1 MAYRRRQQQ
10 QQQQQQQEEEET
22 SSTSSRSRGRPSP
35 IRTTTSSSS
44 FSLDEEDWIYED
56 VDYNNNNN
64 INIENKSNSTSLATK
79 AIRASS
85 AAHRDSSLSSAYAFT
100 NHPSP
105 SSNPSNFNSSSTKEE
120 EPNKAYYHEYTSMKT
135 LKETQQ
141 QQQQGFWGTLA
152 RKAKSI
158 LDDDFNTSAYN
169 AATTSSP
176 QKQQMD
182 SGTDRTTTW
191 QHHVPDTTTKSKYQN
206 PYPPR
211 ETHGKMDS
219 PVLQKGLNAISS
231 SLNYIGNAVEE
242 GLTRVENRTADII
255 QETRKHIQKKPNGAA
270 ARNQATYR
278 SSMWQ
283 QPQME
288 TSRQQPQKETD
299 QELQL
304 KASRDVAMAM
314 AAKAKLLLRELKTVK
329 ADFAF
334 AKERC
339 AQLEEENKILRENRQ
354 RGENLEDDDLIRLQL
369 ETLLAEKARLAH
381 ENSVYAREN
390 RFLRE
395 VVEYHQLTMQDVVYL
410 DEGTEEVTEVYP
422 IKVVSNTPSIPSM
435 SPPPLHTE
443 ASLGTSLPVT
453 RDILPH
459 PVPPPGSVE
468 VSKSAASPNSS
479 TSTSIAAD
487 PRKHSNPTA

>member
-10 QQQQQQQEEEET
+10 EEET
-22 SSTSSRSRGRPSP
+22 SSTSSRGRGRPSP
-35 IRTTTSSSS
+35 IRTAPSSSSS
-44 FSLDEEDWIYED
+44 FSLNEEDWIYED
-56 VDYNNNNN
+56 VDHNNNNN
-64 INIENKSNSTSLATK
+64 IDIENKSNSTSLATK

-85 AAHRDSSLSSAYAFT
+85 AAHRESSLSSAYALT

-105 SSNPSNFNSSSTKEE
+105 SSNSSNFNSSSTKEE
-120 EPNKAYYHEYTSMKT
+120 SNKAYYHEYTSMKT
-135 LKETQQ
+135 SKEAKQ

-158 LDDDFNTSAYN
+158 LDDDFNTSTYN
-169 AATTSSP
+169 AASSSP
-176 QKQQMD
+176 HKQQMD
-182 SGTDRTTTW
+182 SGTDRTTTR
-191 QHHVPDTTTKSKYQN
+191 QQYVPDTATKSKPQN
-206 PYPPR
+206 AYPHR
-211 ETHGKMDS
+211 ETHEKMDS

-255 QETRKHIQKKPNGAA
+255 QENRKHIQKKPNGAA
-270 ARNQATYR
+270 AQNQSNYRN
-278 SSMWQ
+278 SMWQ
-283 QPQME
+283 QPQMQ
-288 TSRQQPQKETD
+288 TNRQQPQKETD

-329 ADFAF
+329 ADLAF

-339 AQLEEENKILRENRQ
+339 AQLEEESKIHRENRE

-443 ASLGTSLPVT
+443 ASIDTSLPAT

-479 TSTSIAAD
+479 TSTSTAAAD
-487 PRKHSNPTA
+487 LRKHCDPTA

>member
-1 MAYRRRQQQ
+1 MAYRRR
-10 QQQQQQQEEEET
+10 QQQEEEET

-35 IRTTTSSSS
+35 IRTTASSSS

-56 VDYNNNNN
+56 ADYNNNNN

-105 SSNPSNFNSSSTKEE
+105 SSNPSSSNSSSTKEE

-141 QQQQGFWGTLA
+141 QQQGFWGTLA

-158 LDDDFNTSAYN
+158 LDDDFNTSTYN
-169 AATTSSP
+169 AATSSSP

-339 AQLEEENKILRENRQ
+339 AQLEEENKILRENRE

-422 IKVVSNTPSIPSM
+422 IKVVSNTPSIPSTP
-435 SPPPLHTE
+435 PPPLHTE

-487 PRKHSNPTA
+487 PRKHSNPTV